1 MTLAMAYGIQ
11 AGASIVGGLFG
22 RSAAKKKAKAAKAM
36 AQYNANVAR
45 VNAESESDAIEF
57 SARRLAKQQRE
68 LQAQQRMSIASRGGT
83 LGGTDLLMV
92 LDQAEQMQL
101 DQLELQRQSDIATI
115 TGEQQARSIIFQGQQ
130 QAQIAK
136 AEGRA
141 AMAKGLLGAASA
153 YAGFKAATYKP
164 N

>member
-11 AGASIVGGLFG
+11 GAASVIGGLFG
-22 RSAAKKKAKAAKAM
+22 RSAAKKQAKAARAM
-36 AQYNANVAR
+36 ATYNANVAR
-45 VNAESESDAIEF
+45 VNARSEADAIEF

-153 YAGFKAATYKP
+153 YSEFKTATYKP
-164 N
+164 S